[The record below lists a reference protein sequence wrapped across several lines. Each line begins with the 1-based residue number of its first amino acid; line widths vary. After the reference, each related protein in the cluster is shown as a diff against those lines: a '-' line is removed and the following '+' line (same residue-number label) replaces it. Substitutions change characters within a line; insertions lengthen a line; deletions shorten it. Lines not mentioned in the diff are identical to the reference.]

1 MILREK
7 DLCESAYRSL
17 AAQVLSLCRQHQVPC
32 ILHTF
37 PPAARALGATA
48 LHLPLP
54 LLRAMPKEERA
65 AFSSLGTSC
74 HSIAEA
80 LEAQALGAT
89 YLLAGHIFDTSC
101 KPGLPG
107 RGLDF
112 LAQVCAAVPLPV
124 YAIGGITAETL
135 PGVRRAGARAPV
147 SERLYD
153 LSRPRILPAHIGKEL
168 FPCHF
173 TDQLLLYAVTDR
185 AWTGRQTCWNS
196 WRPPLQGGVTLV
208 QLRGRPWTQPPSW
221 QRPWKSGL
229 CAAGITSP

>member
-1 MILREK
+1 MLHTAPSILCVTDRTLCPEHFLSQISRIAAAGPAGVILREK
-7 DLCESAYRSL
+7 DLCESTYRAL

-37 PPAARALGATA
+37 PSSALGPGGHGPFTFPCPFCAPCPRRNA
-48 LHLPLP
+48 LPSP
-54 LLRAMPKEERA
+54 PWVPPAIPWQRP
-65 AFSSLGTSC
+65 
-74 HSIAEA
+74 

-135 PGVRRAGARAPV
+135 PGVRRAGARGACFRSSFMTCPDPA
-147 SERLYD
+147 SYLHTLER
-153 LSRPRILPAHIGKEL
+153 SFSHAI
-168 FPCHF
+168 
-173 TDQLLLYAVTDR
+173 
-185 AWTGRQTCWNS
+185 
-196 WRPPLQGGVTLV
+196 
-208 QLRGRPWTQPPSW
+208 
-221 QRPWKSGL
+221 
-229 CAAGITSP
+229 SP

>member
-1 MILREK
+1 MLHTAPSILCVTDRTLCPEHFLSQISRIAAAGPAGVILREK

-37 PPAARALGATA
+37 PSAARALGATA

-74 HSIAEA
+74 
-80 LEAQALGAT
+80 
-89 YLLAGHIFDTSC
+89 LLAGHIFDTSC

-135 PGVRRAGARAPV
+135 PGVRRAGARGACFRSGFMTCPDPA
-147 SERLYD
+147 SYLHTLER
-153 LSRPRILPAHIGKEL
+153 SFSHAI
-168 FPCHF
+168 
-173 TDQLLLYAVTDR
+173 
-185 AWTGRQTCWNS
+185 
-196 WRPPLQGGVTLV
+196 
-208 QLRGRPWTQPPSW
+208 
-221 QRPWKSGL
+221 
-229 CAAGITSP
+229 SP

>member
-1 MILREK
+1 MLHTAPSILCVTDRTLCPEHFLSQISRIAAAGPAGVNLREK

-37 PPAARALGATA
+37 PSAARALGATA

-135 PGVRRAGARAPV
+135 PGVRRAGARGACFRSGFMTCPDPA
-147 SERLYD
+147 SYLHTLER
-153 LSRPRILPAHIGKEL
+153 SFSHAI
-168 FPCHF
+168 
-173 TDQLLLYAVTDR
+173 
-185 AWTGRQTCWNS
+185 
-196 WRPPLQGGVTLV
+196 
-208 QLRGRPWTQPPSW
+208 
-221 QRPWKSGL
+221 
-229 CAAGITSP
+229 SP

>member
-1 MILREK
+1 MLHTAPSILCVTDRTLCPEHFLSQISRIAAAGPAGVILREK

-37 PPAARALGATA
+37 PSAARALGATA

-101 KPGLPG
+101 KGGDWISWPRSAPLSPCLFTPLAASRRKLSPGYAGPG
-107 RGLDF
+107 
-112 LAQVCAAVPLPV
+112 
-124 YAIGGITAETL
+124 
-135 PGVRRAGARAPV
+135 PGAPV
-147 SERLYD
+147 F
-153 LSRPRILPAHIGKEL
+153 G
-168 FPCHF
+168 
-173 TDQLLLYAVTDR
+173 
-185 AWTGRQTCWNS
+185 
-196 WRPPLQGGVTLV
+196 
-208 QLRGRPWTQPPSW
+208 
-221 QRPWKSGL
+221 
-229 CAAGITSP
+229 AAL

>member
-1 MILREK
+1 MLHTAPSILCVTDRTLCPEHFLSQISRIAAAGPAGVILREK
-7 DLCESAYRSL
+7 DLCESAYRAL

-37 PPAARALGATA
+37 PSSAR
-48 LHLPLP
+48 
-54 LLRAMPKEERA
+54 
-65 AFSSLGTSC
+65 GTSC
-74 HSIAEA
+74 HSVAEA

-135 PGVRRAGARAPV
+135 PGVRRAGARGACFRSSFMTCPDPA
-147 SERLYD
+147 SYLHTLER
-153 LSRPRILPAHIGKEL
+153 SFSHAI
-168 FPCHF
+168 
-173 TDQLLLYAVTDR
+173 
-185 AWTGRQTCWNS
+185 
-196 WRPPLQGGVTLV
+196 
-208 QLRGRPWTQPPSW
+208 
-221 QRPWKSGL
+221 
-229 CAAGITSP
+229 SP

>member
-1 MILREK
+1 MLHTAPSILCVTDRTLCPEHFLSQISRIAAAGPAGGDPAGKK

-37 PPAARALGATA
+37 PSAARALGATA

-107 RGLDF
+107 RDWISWPRSAPLSPCLF
-112 LAQVCAAVPLPV
+112 TPLAASRRKLSPG
-124 YAIGGITAETL
+124 YAG
-135 PGVRRAGARAPV
+135 PGARGACFRSGFMTCPDPA
-147 SERLYD
+147 SYLHTLER
-153 LSRPRILPAHIGKEL
+153 SFSHAI
-168 FPCHF
+168 
-173 TDQLLLYAVTDR
+173 
-185 AWTGRQTCWNS
+185 
-196 WRPPLQGGVTLV
+196 
-208 QLRGRPWTQPPSW
+208 
-221 QRPWKSGL
+221 
-229 CAAGITSP
+229 SP